1 MNKILKYI
9 FNGYNPSII
18 QHEINK
24 TGNNMKTYT
33 FMAIHDKFF
42 QDCYKYKSNTRYPTR
57 TNTYYY
63 YGRNLK
69 LEYKT
74 QYTKAVYHLECVNKI
89 ILSYNYETQYLKII
103 ITYHNNTI
111 VYQQQENK
119 DHKPTIKYHTIH
131 IASIE
136 KLEHIQITEY

>member
-1 MNKILKYI
+1 MIY
-9 FNGYNPSII
+9 
-18 QHEINK
+18 
-24 TGNNMKTYT
+24 YT
-33 FMAIHDKFF
+33 FMPIHDKFF
-42 QDCYKYKSNTRYPTR
+42 QDCYKYKSNTHYPTR

-74 QYTKAVYHLECVNKI
+74 KYTKAVYHLECVNKI

-131 IASIE
+131 ITSIE
-136 KLEHIQITEY
+136 KLEHIKLNEY